1 MCDTELIAAILG
13 EFRYF
18 DEKEEGNEKDKL
30 HHEESDKRNSK
41 NGGREEK
48 YFKSIVNC
56 RLDPFAFK
64 GLRPL

>member
-13 EFRYF
+13 ELEYF
-18 DEKEEGNEKDKL
+18 DEKEERNKKDKL
-30 HHEESDKRNSK
+30 HDAESDKHNSRNS
-41 NGGREEK
+41 GREEK